1 MNENTTRRA
10 DRSAP
15 LAVLVLGMAGLLP
28 FIGSAGLYLLMA
40 EERWL
45 EVLRAYAAVIAS
57 FVGALQWGYAVRDG
71 LEGASAWRAYGWSVL
86 PALAG
91 WVSLLLPVPIGLQL
105 LAATLLLCL
114 VVDRAFARAAWPR
127 VASAAAHGTHRWRRR
142 QPAGRPVGNPGSAR
156 RIGPC
161 VGSTPP
167 ASHRLSLRKTRAHD
181 N

>member
-86 PALAG
+86 PALAA

-114 VVDRAFARAAWPR
+114 VVDRAFARARPGPAWLLPLR
-127 VASAAAHGTHRWRRR
+127 TALTAGGAASLLGVLWAI
-142 QPAGRPVGNPGSAR
+142 PD
-156 RIGPC
+156 
-161 VGSTPP
+161 
-167 ASHRLSLRKTRAHD
+167 LRGA
-181 N
+181 